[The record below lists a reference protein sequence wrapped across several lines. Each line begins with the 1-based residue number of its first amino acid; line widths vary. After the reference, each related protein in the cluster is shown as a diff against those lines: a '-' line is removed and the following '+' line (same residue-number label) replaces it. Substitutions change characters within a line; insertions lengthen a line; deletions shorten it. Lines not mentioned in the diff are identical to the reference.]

1 MDELIE
7 ALRKQTEALNRLA
20 ESNEMLTVALLGE
33 RGDDGDDD
41 ERPGETYL
49 DSRPA

>member
-33 RGDDGDDD
+33 RGDDGDG